1 MAIRCGICG
10 CEYDATLFQF
20 GRTVECDCG
29 NVVTLSAVRTIRKDE
44 SAARLILVRH
54 GETDRNA
61 ESRPQGHRPVPPPRG
76 RHN

>member
-44 SAARLILVRH
+44 SATRLIVVRH
-54 GETDRNA
+54 GETDRTPN
-61 ESRPQGHRPVPPPRG
+61 RG
-76 RHN
+76 CKGTGPCR